1 MALIE
6 VETPA
11 LNVAT
16 GEYYTITLLE
26 DEEAI
31 GASYVPDVISPF
43 QARAAL
49 LAAGMLDD
57 VELAIEGS
65 GPEVRIAWEYA
76 TEWRRD
82 SPTIAALADALGL
95 SAEDVDNLFIAASEI
110 VA

>member
-16 GEYYTITLLE
+16 GEYYTITLIE
-26 DEEAI
+26 DEGSI
-31 GASYVPDVISPF
+31 GDSYVPDVISPF

-49 LAAGMLDD
+49 LAAGMLDA
-57 VELAIEGS
+57 VEQAIEAS
-65 GPEVRIAWEYA
+65 GPEIRIAWEYA

-82 SPTIAALADALGL
+82 SPTIATLADVLGL
-95 SAEDVDNLFIAASEI
+95 SVEDVDNLFIAAAEI